1 MSGVPAEIGFCIYV
15 RGAEDSADP
24 YKGAFSID
32 YRPGMETFRY
42 EAIGRD
48 DEGVYLLADTG
59 EVTRIAVGEDMFE
72 DAGDLSEVRLEI
84 RGNEFELLMD
94 YDIVRQIGEPAYGV

>member
-15 RGAEDSADP
+15 RGDEDSADP

-48 DEGVYLLADTG
+48 DEGVYLLASTG
-59 EVTRIAVGEDMFE
+59 EQTRITDGEDMFE
-72 DAGDLSEVRLEI
+72 DAGDLTEARLEI
-84 RGNEFELLMD
+84 RGNEFELVME
-94 YDIVRQIGEPAYGV
+94 YDIVRQIDEPAYGV